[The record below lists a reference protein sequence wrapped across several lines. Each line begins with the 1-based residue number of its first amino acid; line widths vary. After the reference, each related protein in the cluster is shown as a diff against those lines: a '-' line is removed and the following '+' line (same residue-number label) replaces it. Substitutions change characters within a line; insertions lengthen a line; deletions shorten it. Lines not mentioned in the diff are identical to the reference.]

1 MIYIP
6 KYDREQIAKIERAIN
21 EVTGVDKD
29 RYIRPEG
36 RAKGIDR
43 MARLAWIYFVYEN
56 TTIGVEILG
65 DMVGRHYTGVVRA
78 VALVN
83 KWLNSKGNYEF
94 EKQLM
99 KQIDEKRKT
108 F

>member
-43 MARLAWIYFVYEN
+43 MARLAWIYFVYNN

-65 DMVGRHYTGVVRA
+65 DMLGRHHTGIVRW
-78 VALVN
+78 VALVE
-83 KWLNSKGNYEF
+83 KWLKGKSKYEF
-94 EKQLM
+94 EKKLINE
-99 KQIDEKRKT
+99 IDEKRKT

>member
-43 MARLAWIYFVYEN
+43 MARLAWIYFVYNN

-65 DMVGRHYTGVVRA
+65 EMIGRHHANIVRA
-78 VALVN
+78 VALVD
-83 KWLNSKGNYEF
+83 KWLKSKVKYEF
-94 EKQLM
+94 EKQLI